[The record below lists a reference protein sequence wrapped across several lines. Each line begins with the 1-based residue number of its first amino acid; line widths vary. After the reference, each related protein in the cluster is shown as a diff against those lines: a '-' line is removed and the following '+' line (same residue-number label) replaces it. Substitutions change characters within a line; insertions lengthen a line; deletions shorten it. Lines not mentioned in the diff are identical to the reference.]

1 MKPYCLHSGS
11 PTTYLQ
17 THPCYPESE
26 QASAHPQSLAVVY
39 DQPEQLEELKKV
51 LRCYQMVPFWE
62 KREADKWARLKVVID
77 GVESEAA
84 WSIMAK
90 DVPEFMKEDSQRAL
104 SFEVFEKE

>member
-1 MKPYCLHSGS
+1 
-11 PTTYLQ
+11 
-17 THPCYPESE
+17 
-26 QASAHPQSLAVVY
+26 
-39 DQPEQLEELKKV
+39 
-51 LRCYQMVPFWE
+51 MVPFWE
-62 KREADKWARLKVVID
+62 KREADKWVSLKVVID

>member
-1 MKPYCLHSGS
+1 MKGKIVFITGASSGIGEG
-11 PTTYLQ
+11 
-17 THPCYPESE
+17 CARKF
-26 QASAHPQSLAVVY
+26 ASQGSDLILNARNVAK
-39 DQPEQLEELKKV
+39 LEELKKV

-62 KREADKWARLKVVID
+62 KREADKWASLKVVID

>member
-1 MKPYCLHSGS
+1 MLPDRAILG
-11 PTTYLQ
+11 
-17 THPCYPESE
+17 
-26 QASAHPQSLAVVY
+26 
-39 DQPEQLEELKKV
+39 KKG
-51 LRCYQMVPFWE
+51 
-62 KREADKWARLKVVID
+62 LKVVID